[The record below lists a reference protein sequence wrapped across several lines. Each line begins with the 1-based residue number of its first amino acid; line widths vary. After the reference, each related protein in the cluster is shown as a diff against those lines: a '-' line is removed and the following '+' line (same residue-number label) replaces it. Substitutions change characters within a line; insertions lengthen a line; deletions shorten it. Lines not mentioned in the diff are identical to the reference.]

1 MEGPKDFSMR
11 CYALLCSI
19 ALAGCAAPRMI
30 ETGEVNV
37 VPAHSLPNPTEA
49 DLAGGQRPHFIG
61 PFDRLVVE
69 VFGINELSR
78 PVQVDASGHIS
89 LPLAGVIETRGM
101 TPQQLADTVAERLRA
116 AHVRDPR
123 VTVNVTETVSQVVTV
138 DGEVDVPGLYPIT
151 GRMTLMRA
159 IARAQGANEFA
170 RTSHVVVFRTV
181 DGQPMA
187 ALYDLRAIRLGAYQ
201 DPDLFPNDVV
211 YVGES
216 QARRLFP
223 QILQA
228 GGLIMTPLITAL
240 RR

>member
-1 MEGPKDFSMR
+1 MKY
-11 CYALLCSI
+11 YALSCSI
-19 ALAGCAAPRMI
+19 LLASCAAPRMA
-30 ETGEVNV
+30 ENGEVTV
-37 VPAHSLPNPTEA
+37 VSGQVLPPPTETDVVGA
-49 DLAGGQRPHFIG
+49 VRTHLIG

-78 PVQVDASGHIS
+78 AVQVDAGGNVS
-89 LPLAGVIETRGM
+89 LPLAGSIEARGL
-101 TPQQLADTVAERLRA
+101 TPQQLAAAVTERLRA

-123 VTVNVTETVSQVVTV
+123 VTVNVTDTVSQTVTV
-138 DGEVDVPGLYPIT
+138 DGEVQTPGIYPIT

-159 IARAQGANEFA
+159 VARAQGANEFA
-170 RTSHVVVFRTV
+170 RTTHVVVFRTV
-181 DGQPMA
+181 DSEPLA

-201 DPDLFPNDVV
+201 DPEIFPNDVV